1 MKRKIIVLTLA
12 ATLISSVFT
21 VYAAAPAD
29 RLQAQGILQGYEDGE
44 LHLERTLTRAE
55 FTKIFCDAFLK
66 DDKSIKDYKS
76 PSFPD
81 IAAHWGAD
89 YIEKAVAA
97 GVIAGFEDGT
107 FRPDDTVTYEQ
118 AVKMIVAYLE
128 KDSYYTERKYPEGY
142 IGAAVDMG
150 ISDSVTKLI
159 GETIS
164 REDVVYLVD
173 SALSKIEENKTT
185 EQEEEELLNGLM
197 TSYSAAGGSGSAAI
211 SPKNM
216 TGVISSGSARMSVDT
231 VSGDGEAYIEAG
243 GESMPA
249 PAPYEEPYDYDY
261 NGFFNSE
268 EYTAEAENV
277 FKKVQTSP
285 LSTFSIDTDTASY
298 SNLRRYVLGYG
309 TLPPNGAVRSEE
321 LINYFDYDNPLPTD
335 GTPFAISAE
344 TAPCPWNG
352 EHLLT
357 KVAIQG
363 DELRERKPN
372 NLVFLLDVSGSMYSV
387 DKLPLVKKSLR
398 MLLDELD
405 ESDTVSM
412 VTYASGTA
420 VVLESTPVSEREKIE
435 EALLGLR
442 AGGGTY
448 GSAGINLAYEQAEKN
463 LIDGNNRII
472 LCTDGDFN
480 IGDSS
485 TGELDKL
492 ISSKRDRGIFLTVLG
507 FGMGNYKDNRME
519 TLADKGNGSYAY
531 IDSER
536 EAKKVFVD
544 ELSKTLYTIAKD
556 VKIQTEFNP
565 AAVKEYRLI
574 GYENRQLNNE
584 DFENDKKDAGELGC
598 GATVTALYEIVPAD
612 GSEAQDLKY
621 QTSTMTGDNSE
632 LMTVKIR
639 YKEPE
644 ENESKLIE
652 MPVLNDVTNEMSENF
667 KFAAS
672 LAEIGMI
679 LNKSEFVGSATY
691 DSAVELAKE
700 GLGEDSL
707 GFRTEY
713 LHMIDMMRYI
723 ENFRQNEPVYF
734 PEW

>member
-1 MKRKIIVLTLA
+1 MKKKIIASVVA
-12 ATLISSVFT
+12 AALLGSIFT
-21 VYAAAPAD
+21 VYAQAPAD
-29 RLQAQGILQGYEDGE
+29 RLKAQGILSGYEDGE

-55 FTKIFCDAFLK
+55 FTKIFCDAFLTEDK
-66 DDKSIKDYKS
+66 DKKDYKS

-81 IAAHWGAD
+81 IAKHWAAD

-97 GVIAGFEDGT
+97 GIIAGFEDGT
-107 FRPDDTVTYEQ
+107 FRPDETVTYEQ
-118 AVKMIVAYLE
+118 AVKMIMAYLE
-128 KDSYYTERKYPEGY
+128 KDSYYGENRTYPEGY
-142 IGAAVDMG
+142 VGAAVDSG
-150 ISDSVTKLI
+150 ISDNVTALI
-159 GETIS
+159 GDTIT
-164 REDVVYLVD
+164 RQDVVYLVD
-173 SALSKIEENKTT
+173 NALTKIEEEKKA
-185 EQEEEELLNGLM
+185 EDEEDAYFNSILN
-197 TSYSAAGGSGSAAI
+197 SKSAGGGNGAVQSSSKLAVNYDEAVESGA
-211 SPKNM
+211 M
-216 TGVISSGSARMSVDT
+216 VD
-231 VSGDGEAYIEAG
+231 
-243 GESMPA
+243 MPA
-249 PAPYEEPYDYDY
+249 PAGLPAPEPYDYDY

-268 EYTAEAENV
+268 EYTARAENV
-277 FKKVQTSP
+277 FKNVQTSP

-335 GTPFAISAE
+335 GTPFALSAE
-344 TAPCPWNG
+344 TAVCPWNS

-363 DELRERKPN
+363 DELKERKPN
-372 NLVFLLDVSGSMYSV
+372 NLVFLLDISGSMYSV

-405 ESDTVSM
+405 ENDTVSI

-420 VVLESTPVSEREKIE
+420 VALESTPVSEKEKIE
-435 EALLGLR
+435 EALFSLQ

-463 LIDGNNRII
+463 LIEGNNRII

-485 TGELDKL
+485 TGELEKL
-492 ISSKRDRGIFLTVLG
+492 ITSKRDKGIFLTVLG

-544 ELSKTLYTIAKD
+544 ELPKTLYTIAKD

-565 AAVKEYRLI
+565 SAVKEYRLI
-574 GYENRQLNNE
+574 GYENRKLNNE

-612 GSEAQDLKY
+612 GSERADLKY
-621 QTSTMTGDNSE
+621 QTSTAIADSSE

-639 YKEPE
+639 YKEPD

-652 MPVLNDVTNEMSENF
+652 MPVLNDVTDEMSDNF
-667 KFAAS
+667 KLAAS

-679 LNKSEFVGSATY
+679 LNQSEFVGSATY

-700 GLGEDSL
+700 GLGEDTL

-713 LHMIDMMRYI
+713 LHMVDMMRYI
-723 ENFRQNEPVYF
+723 SNFRDEESVYY
-734 PEW
+734 PQW